1 MSADT
6 VISRFTQV
14 SDNKLDCLLQNAIL
28 ETKVANNYSIKVIT
42 NYLLR
47 KRRSIFDINV
57 NNNKRIKQKELRK
70 TIATLFCMNISMILL
85 NN

>member
-14 SDNKLDCLLQNAIL
+14 SDDELDCLLQNAIL
-28 ETKVANNYSIKVIT
+28 ETKVANKYSINVIT

-47 KRRSIFDINV
+47 KGRSIFDINV

-70 TIATLFCMNISMILL
+70 TIATLFFMNISMILL